1 MSIANQMTTPQ
12 AGTGML
18 SVRGLDAGYGGAQVL
33 FGVDLDIG
41 EGEFVTLIGRNGMGK
56 TTTVRAIMG
65 LVPPTSGSV
74 TINGRDLAGA
84 EPFEVAKAG
93 IGLVPEGRQVFP
105 TLTVRENLIATASR
119 REAPRW
125 TIDRVFD
132 LFPRLYQR
140 IDNLG
145 SQLSGGEQQML
156 AIGRALM
163 TEPQLLILDEAT
175 EGLAP
180 MIRQEIWACLASLK
194 AEGEAVLVIDKNID
208 DLMRIADRHFVLEK
222 GHIVWQGS
230 NDNLRADPSVIDRY
244 LHL

>member
-1 MSIANQMTTPQ
+1 
-12 AGTGML
+12 ML
-18 SVRGLDAGYGGAQVL
+18 DVRGLEAGYGGAQVL
-33 FGVDLDIG
+33 FGVGLDIG
-41 EGEFVTLIGRNGMGK
+41 RGEVVTLIGRNGMGK
-56 TTTVRAIMG
+56 TTTVHAIMG
-65 LVPPTSGSV
+65 LVPPTSGTVS
-74 TINGRDLAGA
+74 INGRDMTGA
-84 EPFEVAKAG
+84 RPFEVAKAG

-119 REAPRW
+119 GEAPRW

-132 LFPRLYQR
+132 LFPRLSQR

-163 TEPQLLILDEAT
+163 TDPQLLILDEAT

-180 MIRQEIWACLASLK
+180 MIRQEIWACLTSLK
-194 AEGEAVLVIDKNID
+194 AEGEAILVIDKNID

-222 GHIVWQGS
+222 GHVVWQGS
-230 NDNLRADPSVIDRY
+230 NDELRADPSVIDRY